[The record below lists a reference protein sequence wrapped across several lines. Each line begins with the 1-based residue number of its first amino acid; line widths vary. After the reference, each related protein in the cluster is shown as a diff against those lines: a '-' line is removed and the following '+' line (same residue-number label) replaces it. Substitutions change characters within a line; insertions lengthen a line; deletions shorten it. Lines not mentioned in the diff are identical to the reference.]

1 MSNPLFRL
9 LSGITPQFNFSSQ
22 LEAIVRIAESVAK
35 ITLSPVATEIHVDEA
50 IRLFDISTLH
60 AVEAGP
66 AEGFSRPQFM
76 KEVERIQGQ
85 IRRRLPSGS
94 QISTASLVREMVN
107 QGFGDMAI
115 DRAVYLLV
123 QKQVLRYVD
132 RRLVVR
138 RIAV

>member
-1 MSNPLFRL
+1 ML
-9 LSGITPQFNFSSQ
+9 IISQ
-22 LEAIVRIAESVAK
+22 LEAIVRIAESIAK
-35 ITLSPVATEIHVDEA
+35 ISLSPVATEVHIDEA

-60 AVEAGP
+60 AVQAGP

-76 KEVERIQGQ
+76 KEVDRIQSQ

-94 QISTASLVREMVN
+94 QISTASLIREMTN
-107 QGFGDMAI
+107 QGFSDMAI
-115 DRAVYLLV
+115 DRAIYLLV